1 MSAKQSQITT
11 FFSQNKKQKKNKDS
25 DGNSTSVNILSTNLN
40 EIQGEIALCADM
52 LPLESSETSTLALPT
67 ASSSTLASLTSPS
80 STSVSLTSPSSRLP
94 LPTSPSSTLALS
106 TSPSSTLVSLT
117 SPSSVLALPT
127 SPSSTLALPTS
138 SSSTLVSLT
147 SPSSTLVPLTS
158 PSSTLA
164 LPTSSSSALVSLTS
178 PSSILALPT
187 SPSSTLALPTSSSS
201 TLVSLTSPSS
211 ILALPTSPSST
222 STSLTSPSSTSA
234 STTTKLKC
242 EAICCTSNDL
252 YVPRNQSDFKL
263 SSDKRSCQLG
273 WFLKYQW
280 LTYCQSENKVYC
292 YFCRTAYYRGFHPE
306 PNKSGE
312 AMLAFTGF
320 SDWKNA
326 IARLKKH
333 ESSKIHSDC
342 VYLVKQQPKPTVAA
356 QLNLTHQ
363 IQQAKRRRMLLTEI
377 QCIKYLL
384 RQGLAIRGHVEDE
397 ANLIQ
402 LLKLRASDVDGL
414 AEWLKEKNYLS
425 HDVINEICQLIL
437 SIISERK
444 IYSIICD
451 ETRDESGKEQLCFTI
466 RSVDNDFIIYED
478 VLGMYMITSQ
488 SAADI
493 TKVILDIICRCNLDI
508 KDCRGQGYDGAP
520 SMAGHISG
528 VAARIQR
535 LCSKAF
541 FVHCN
546 AHSLDLTLQDLTSTS
561 SSISTALN
569 ITNDIINFIKDS
581 PKRLN
586 LLDTLTDLNNYTQLK
601 PLCPHRW
608 TVRASSINSLLINY
622 SLVKT
627 ALTEIGEEGG
637 HPAPKANGLTE
648 QMDKFSTY
656 FGLKLGEIK
665 TDEYFMIFF
674 QGIQAEAKSLTDEP
688 FLPRP
693 RKPPLRF
700 TNYLPTPTRYETI
713 YDFYHYQYF
722 EVINKIID
730 ALDSRFKQSVFPLL
744 CNVEKFILSVANIT
758 REEDTVRL
766 NDIKEFLV
774 DDIDIDQLERELT
787 MLPDYFSTV
796 NKQKNL
802 NLKRI
807 TKISTIC
814 ELLNI
819 EPVGKNLFCEYRK
832 LLLLYLTI
840 PTTTAT
846 AERSFSALNRIKT
859 HLRCTMTQ
867 QRLNHVIIPHIHK
880 EKLDLLDLNRIC
892 SEFISKNQNRKN
904 LFGHE

>member
-1 MSAKQSQITT
+1 
-11 FFSQNKKQKKNKDS
+11 
-25 DGNSTSVNILSTNLN
+25 
-40 EIQGEIALCADM
+40 M
-52 LPLESSETSTLALPT
+52 LPLVSSETSILPLPTTTSSTLALPT
-67 ASSSTLASLTSPS
+67 SPSSTLVLLTSPSPTLASITSPS
-80 STSVSLTSPSSRLP
+80 STSVSLTSPSS
-94 LPTSPSSTLALS
+94 T
-106 TSPSSTLVSLT
+106 
-117 SPSSVLALPT
+117 LALPT
-127 SPSSTLALPTS
+127 SPSSTLVL
-138 SSSTLVSLT
+138 LT
-147 SPSSTLVPLTS
+147 SPSSTLAPITSPSSTSVSLTS

-164 LPTSSSSALVSLTS
+164 LPTSPSSTLASITSSSSTSVLV
-178 PSSILALPT
+178 T
-187 SPSSTLALPTSSSS
+187 SPSSTPVSS
-201 TLVSLTSPSS
+201 
-211 ILALPTSPSST
+211 
-222 STSLTSPSSTSA
+222 
-234 STTTKLKC
+234 TTKLKC
-242 EAICCTSNDL
+242 EATCCISNDL

-263 SSDKRSCQLG
+263 SSDKRSGQLG

-292 YFCRTAYYRGFHPE
+292 YFCRTAYYGGFHPE

-312 AMLAFTGF
+312 ATLAFTGF
-320 SDWKNA
+320 SDWKNS
-326 IARLKKH
+326 ITRLTKH
-333 ESSKIHSDC
+333 ESSKTHSDC
-342 VYLVKQQPKPTVAA
+342 VYLVKQQQKPTVAA

-377 QCIKYLL
+377 QCIKFLL

-402 LLKLRASDVDGL
+402 LLKLRSSDVDDL

-425 HDVINEICQLIL
+425 HDVINEICQLISL
-437 SIISERK
+437 SIVRESVKEISERK

-451 ETRDESGKEQLCFTI
+451 ETRDESGKEQLCFTM
-466 RSVDNDFIIYED
+466 RSVDDDFIIYED
-478 VLGMYMITSQ
+478 VLGMYMIVSQ

-493 TKVILDIICRCNLDI
+493 TEVILDIICRCNLDI

-528 VAARIQR
+528 TAARIQS
-535 LCSKAF
+535 LCRKAF

-546 AHSLDLTLQDLTSTS
+546 AHSLDLALQDLTSTS

-569 ITNDIINFIKDS
+569 ITNDIISFIKDS
-581 PKRLN
+581 PKRLS
-586 LLDTLTDLNNYTQLK
+586 LLDSLTDLNNYTQLK

-627 ALTEIGEEGG
+627 ALTEIVEEGE
-637 HPAPKANGLTE
+637 HPAPKANALKE

-674 QGIQAEAKSLTDEP
+674 QGIQAEARSLTEEP

-713 YDFYHYQYF
+713 CDFYHYQYF

-744 CNVEKFILSVANIT
+744 CKVEKFILSEANIT
-758 REEDTVRL
+758 KEEDTVSL

-774 DDIDIDQLERELT
+774 GDIDIDRLERELT
-787 MLPDYFSTV
+787 LLPDYFSTV
-796 NKQKNL
+796 NKQTNL

-814 ELLNI
+814 ELLNT

-840 PTTTAT
+840 PTTTAA

-880 EKLDLLDLNRIC
+880 EKSDLLDLNRIC

-904 LFGHE
+904 FFGHE

>member
-40 EIQGEIALCADM
+40 EIQGEIAFCAEM
-52 LPLESSETSTLALPT
+52 LHLESSETSTLALPI

-80 STSVSLTSPSSRLP
+80 LTSVSLTSSSSRLP

-117 SPSSVLALPT
+117 SPSSILALPT
-127 SPSSTLALPTS
+127 SPSSTLASPTS
-138 SSSTLVSLT
+138 SPSTLVSLT
-147 SPSSTLVPLTS
+147 SPSSTLVSLTS
-158 PSSTLA
+158 PPSTLA
-164 LPTSSSSALVSLTS
+164 LPTS

-187 SPSSTLALPTSSSS
+187 SPSSTF
-201 TLVSLTSPSS
+201 VSLTSPSS
-211 ILALPTSPSST
+211 ILALSTSPPST

-252 YVPRNQSDFKL
+252 YLPRNQSDFKL

-292 YFCRTAYYRGFHPE
+292 YFCRTAYYCGFHPE

-342 VYLVKQQPKPTVAA
+342 VYLVKQQQKPTVAA

-425 HDVINEICQLIL
+425 HDVINEICQLISL
-437 SIISERK
+437 SIVRELVKEISERK

-478 VLGMYMITSQ
+478 VLGMYMIISQ

-493 TKVILDIICRCNLDI
+493 TEVILDIICRCNLNI

-535 LCSKAF
+535 LY
-541 FVHCN
+541 
-546 AHSLDLTLQDLTSTS
+546 
-561 SSISTALN
+561 
-569 ITNDIINFIKDS
+569 
-581 PKRLN
+581 
-586 LLDTLTDLNNYTQLK
+586 TLTDLNNYTQLK

-637 HPAPKANGLTE
+637 HPAPKANALTE

-744 CNVEKFILSVANIT
+744 CKVEKFILSAANIT
-758 REEDTVRL
+758 KEEDNVSL

-774 DDIDIDQLERELT
+774 GDIDIDQLERELT

-846 AERSFSALNRIKT
+846 AERSFSALSRIKT

-880 EKLDLLDLNRIC
+880 EKLDLLDLNTIC